1 MIDNFEPQL
10 NHKTVQVTRGL
21 FLTLRKENGISAESS
36 FQRMLHQI
44 IHLTARIPL
53 KVHFRFGK
61 MYNHFQFNVSVLK
74 VLYVFFKV
82 LV

>member
-36 FQRMLHQI
+36 FQRILDI
-44 IHLTARIPL
+44 APN
-53 KVHFRFGK
+53 
-61 MYNHFQFNVSVLK
+61 YPFNRKEPSEGA
-74 VLYVFFKV
+74 F
-82 LV
+82 